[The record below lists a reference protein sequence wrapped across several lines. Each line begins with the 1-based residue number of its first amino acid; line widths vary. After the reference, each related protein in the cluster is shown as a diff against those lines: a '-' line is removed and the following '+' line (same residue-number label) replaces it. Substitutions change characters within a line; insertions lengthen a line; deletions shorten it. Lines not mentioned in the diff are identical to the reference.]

1 MKKSI
6 LIVGGLIIA
15 AAAGAGG
22 WYYYNNGGFEAV
34 SDQQVYVTAVRT
46 LMGTSSGVQNRYAGV
61 VEPQETVEV
70 QIDSGRKVSEVKVKT
85 GEEVKKGQLLF
96 EYDLSSIE
104 EDLQQAK
111 LDLDRLKNE
120 ALSLSDQITTLEKEK
135 KKASQDSQLSYTI
148 EIETNKMNLKKNEY
162 DQTSKQA
169 EIDKLENATQNT
181 EVRSSIDGVI
191 QKIDTTKLSTGDE
204 DSVTDTVAEDYS
216 YYSGSDSSNSAFI
229 TILSTGAYRIK
240 GQVNE
245 LNMGSLVIG
254 EPVIVRS
261 RADENQTWKGM
272 MGSIDLENASSGS
285 SNSMNYG
292 MMDSS
297 GSSQTSSSSY
307 PFYVELD
314 SSEGLMLGQHV
325 YIELDEGQE
334 DAKDGVWLSDFFIAD
349 ADTADPYV
357 WVANEKNR
365 LEKRSVILGSY
376 DADLLEYEI
385 LEGLSLDDCIAFP
398 AEDLEEGMQTVVGSS
413 EQTLESMLNSYE
425 DFYNEDMY
433 SEDIYS
439 SEDGD
444 MVPYSED
451 GTYDEFVVSEDYE
464 GYDVIESDGFDD
476 VEMEMEDYYVEEPE
490 MVEDS
495 EDFMIEDFTDDMEP
509 LEDGTSEGESAE

>member
-22 WYYYNNGGFEAV
+22 WYYYNNGGLENV
-34 SDQQVYVTAVRT
+34 SNQQQVYVTAVRT

-61 VEPQETVEV
+61 VEPQDTVEV
-70 QIDSGRKVSEVKVKT
+70 QIDSGRKVREVNVKT

-104 EDLQQAK
+104 EDLQKAR

-120 ALSLSDQITTLEKEK
+120 ALSLSDQINTLEKEK
-135 KKASQDSQLSYTI
+135 KKATKDSQLSYTI

-162 DQTSKQA
+162 DQKSKQA
-169 EIDKLENATQNT
+169 EIEKLENATQNT

-191 QKIDTTKLSTGDE
+191 QKIDTTKLSTGD
-204 DSVTDTVAEDYS
+204 DDMVTNTVTEESS
-216 YYSGSDSSNSAFI
+216 YYNSSDNSNSAFI

-240 GQVNE
+240 GMVNE
-245 LNMGSLVIG
+245 LNMNSLVIG

-261 RADENQTWKGM
+261 RADENQTWRGT
-272 MGSIDLENASSGS
+272 MGSIDMEHASSGS
-285 SNSMNYG
+285 SNNMYFG

-297 GSSQTSSSSY
+297 GDSQTSSSSY

-334 DAKDGVWLSDFFIAD
+334 DSKDGVWLSDFFIAD
-349 ADTADPYV
+349 ADTSDPYV
-357 WVANEKNR
+357 WVANDKNR
-365 LEKRSVILGSY
+365 LEKRSVILGNY

-385 LEGLSLDDCIAFP
+385 VEGLSMDDCIAFP
-398 AEDLEEGMQTVVGSS
+398 ADGLEEGMPTDVGSS
-413 EQTLESMLNSYE
+413 EQTLESMMNSYDDSYGE
-425 DFYNEDMY
+425 EM
-433 SEDIYS
+433 YS
-439 SEDGD
+439 SEGGD
-444 MVPYSED
+444 MVPFSED

-464 GYDVIESDGFDD
+464 GNEVIESDDMDD
-476 VEMEMEDYYVEEPE
+476 IEAEMEDSTGEEPE
-490 MVEDS
+490 MIEGSGDIV
-495 EDFMIEDFTDDMEP
+495 IEDFTEDMAP
-509 LEDGTSEGESAE
+509 VEDGTSEGESTE